1 MITTKIVYD
10 HRGRSKKDEVGAVEF
25 RVTIDRQ
32 SYYINSGVSVLKKNF
47 SDGQII
53 NQSDSDELNERI
65 QILFGKLQSEI
76 NRLIANGDFIDIN
89 KLRAKIWT
97 LNEEKTSTN
106 AVVDWIEEQVPL
118 MNLRE
123 GTVKHYRTLR
133 RRLIEYGKINQWSD
147 IDVEGLCNFDSWLHR
162 LKSDYNKQL
171 LSDSAIYTYHKCL
184 KAVINRAV
192 LFGKL
197 TNNPYWQ
204 LRGRFKRGDSES
216 VQFLSDEEMKK
227 IEAIHPYPGTPLA
240 IARDLF
246 VFQMHTGLS
255 FVDTQNFDFT
265 KYKKIGEKYVTIGQR
280 VKTGIQYIVCL
291 SDECVRI
298 LQQYNYTLPIINN
311 SDYNKQLKNLAVVA
325 GVNRRLHSHVAR
337 HSFATKM
344 LASGAKIENVS
355 KMLGHASV
363 SQTQRYAKVL
373 AESVIADFEKM
384 ESKPKDHCQ

>member
-10 HRGRSKKDEVGAVEF
+10 HRGRSKKNEVGAVEF

-32 SYYINSGVSVLKKNF
+32 SYYINSGVSVLRKNF
-47 SDGQII
+47 SYGQII

-97 LNEEKTSTN
+97 LSEEKTSTN
-106 AVVDWIEEQVPL
+106 AVVDWIEEQESL

-133 RRLIEYGKINQWSD
+133 RRLLEYGKINQWSD

-162 LKSDYNKQL
+162 LKSDYNERL

-204 LRGRFKRGDSES
+204 LRGKFKRGDNES
-216 VQFLSDEEMKK
+216 VQFLSDEEMKR

-255 FVDTQNFDFT
+255 YVDTQNFDFSN
-265 KYKKIGEKYVTIGQR
+265 YKKIGEKYVTLGQR

-298 LQQYNYTLPIINN
+298 LRQYNYALPIINN

-337 HSFATKM
+337 HSFATRM

-373 AESVIADFEKM
+373 AESVIADFEKI